1 MLKVITL
8 FTFKKIFE
16 RSKIELSSTAKMLY
30 INCMIHHFDELDEQE
45 SNSHAFVIY
54 EGEVDVKRYMKTF
67 AELQKAGLVRIENNG
82 ILFENHWGQY
92 IDRSALKKSAIHV
105 NTIAFFE
112 EELFQNN
119 TLFEYCVRNSK
130 ITREAL
136 DGYITKFVQEQ
147 QALNKVYSD
156 FNDVSR
162 HFYFWFQKQKP
173 TASTGSSSKIL
184 GM

>member
-67 AELQKAGLVRIENNG
+67 AELQKAGLVHIENNG

-92 IDRSALKKSAIHV
+92 IDRSALKKSAIPV

-130 ITREAL
+130 VTREAL
-136 DGYITKFVQEQ
+136 DNYIAKFVQEQ

>member
-67 AELQKAGLVRIENNG
+67 AELQKAGLVHIENNG

-92 IDRSALKKSAIHV
+92 IDRSALKKSAIPV

>member
-30 INCMIHHFDELDEQE
+30 INCMIHHFEELDEQE

-54 EGEVDVKRYMKTF
+54 EGEIDVKRYMKTF
-67 AELQKAGLVRIENNG
+67 AELQKAGLVQIQNNG

-92 IDRSALKKSAIHV
+92 IDRSALKKSAIPV

-112 EELFQNN
+112 EELFENN
-119 TLFEYCVRNSK
+119 TLFEYCVRDSK
-130 ITREAL
+130 VTREAL
-136 DGYITKFVQEQ
+136 DSYITKFVQEQ